1 MTRDHRR
8 TLMLALQGVS
18 AAYFLIDLTYEAAS
32 VADWG
37 LHAEPVF
44 VAHLMFEALAVGFLL
59 VCMRLGWRY
68 EQALQR
74 FGNQRDQM
82 VRAFRA
88 DFDSLIARRFDEWG
102 LTSAERD
109 VALLSLRGLRIA
121 EIAQARQTRDGTVK
135 AQISAAFHKA
145 GVGTRAE
152 FLALFMDEFLD
163 FGANSAQVDPF
174 DAAPAGAAALPPA
187 RLSDYA

>member
-8 TLMLALQGVS
+8 TLLLALQGVA

-32 VADWG
+32 VTGWG
-37 LHAEPVF
+37 LHADPVF
-44 VAHLMFEALAVGFLL
+44 GVHLMFEALAVGFLL

-68 EQALQR
+68 EQALRR
-74 FGNQRDQM
+74 FGNQRDEL

-88 DFDSLIARRFDEWG
+88 EFDDLIARRFDEWR
-102 LTSAERD
+102 LTAAVRD
-109 VALLSLRGLRIA
+109 VALLSLRGLRIG
-121 EIAQARQTRDGTVK
+121 EIAKARETRDGTVK
-135 AQISAAFHKA
+135 AQLSAAFHKA

-152 FLALFMDEFLD
+152 FLALFIDEFLD
-163 FGANSAQVDPF
+163 FGASAAVPDPWETL
-174 DAAPAGAAALPPA
+174 PGNAAALPPG